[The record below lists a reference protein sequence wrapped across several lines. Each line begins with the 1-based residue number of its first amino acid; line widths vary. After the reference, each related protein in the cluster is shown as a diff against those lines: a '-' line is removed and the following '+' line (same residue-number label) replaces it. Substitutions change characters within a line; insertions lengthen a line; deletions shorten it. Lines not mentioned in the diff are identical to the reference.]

1 MSEALLFHDTEA
13 ERQQEKPRKKIK
25 KKQDEGG
32 GRIRLVREGVGEKEW
47 LWFTWVTFKKVPSF

>member
-13 ERQQEKPRKKIK
+13 ERQQEKPRKKK
-25 KKQDEGG
+25 KKDEGG